1 MRVVDKMP
9 VREFQVVAPHVKGPV
24 DAVALVGQD
33 HAVQV
38 CVSPLESRIE
48 DIPDKGAD
56 HRLHVGI
63 RLGDSFRHVA
73 LQPDRHDARRRE
85 DLHGAES
92 GQIPD
97 DFPARAPQFPGP
109 RPVVGIVLFSH
120 RQSARLRFC
129 HLCSSPA
136 ARRYERTQVKK
147 TLSVTLE
154 GGSQKP
160 ERFMKK
166 FDIRA
171 RGKPYLEMRTDGYGK
186 KESNKHRS
194 QVVKTEQTKPQTFK
208 KINATKKMKEIM
220 EQHFREL
227 DEAAKTKSHK
237 IAWCTSVGPAEL
249 LRAAGFLVFFPE
261 NHGAML
267 GATRMATDLIPV
279 ANAIGYSPDICSYL
293 TSDIGAY
300 LKGES
305 PISKAYP
312 GISGPPR
319 PDVLVYNT
327 NQCRDVHDWFNFY
340 GREFNVPVIGVQ
352 THRGVGDITKAHV
365 DSISAQIKALVP
377 TLEEISGKKLDF
389 DEFKRVVGFS
399 RQCTDLWK
407 EVLQIA
413 SNVPSPLT
421 FFDGTIQMGPAV
433 VLRGEQRAVD
443 YYKLLLAELKQRVKD
458 GVAAIDGEQFRLY
471 WEGMPIWGKLRELS
485 TQFAELNTCV
495 LASTYCSS
503 WVFPALDPD
512 DPFDSMARAY
522 IELFIVRDENYKE
535 NYFEKQIDRY
545 KIDGMIFHDAKTC
558 PNNSN
563 NRYGMPERLA
573 KKYNMPMLII
583 HGDLND
589 LRCYSEEQART
600 NIEAFIEQLAEKKG
614 R

>member
-1 MRVVDKMP
+1 
-9 VREFQVVAPHVKGPV
+9 
-24 DAVALVGQD
+24 
-33 HAVQV
+33 
-38 CVSPLESRIE
+38 
-48 DIPDKGAD
+48 
-56 HRLHVGI
+56 
-63 RLGDSFRHVA
+63 
-73 LQPDRHDARRRE
+73 
-85 DLHGAES
+85 
-92 GQIPD
+92 
-97 DFPARAPQFPGP
+97 
-109 RPVVGIVLFSH
+109 
-120 RQSARLRFC
+120 
-129 HLCSSPA
+129 
-136 ARRYERTQVKK
+136 
-147 TLSVTLE
+147 
-154 GGSQKP
+154 
-160 ERFMKK
+160 
-166 FDIRA
+166 
-171 RGKPYLEMRTDGYGK
+171 
-186 KESNKHRS
+186 
-194 QVVKTEQTKPQTFK
+194 VKTEQRTPQTFK
-208 KINATKKMKEIM
+208 KINASKQMKEIM
-220 EQHFREL
+220 EAHFREL

-249 LRAAGFLVFFPE
+249 LKGMGFQVFFPE

-267 GATRMATDLIPV
+267 GATRMATDLIPA

-300 LKGES
+300 IKGVS
-305 PISKAYP
+305 PISTAYP

-352 THRGVGDITKAHV
+352 THRGVGDITKSHV
-365 DSISAQIKALVP
+365 DSISSQIKALVP
-377 TLEEISGKKLDF
+377 MLEEVSGRKLDL
-389 DEFKRVVGFS
+389 DEFKRVVGIS
-399 RQCTDLWK
+399 RQGTDLWK

-413 SNVPSPLT
+413 ASVPSPLT

-433 VLRGEQRAVD
+433 ILRGEQRAVD
-443 YYKLLLAELKQRVKD
+443 YYKLLLAELKKRVQD
-458 GVAAIDGEQFRLY
+458 GVAAVDGEQFRIY

-485 TQFAELNTCV
+485 TQFADLNACV

-535 NYFEKQIDRY
+535 RYFEKQIELY

-563 NRYGMPERLA
+563 NRYGLPERLT
-573 KKYNMPMLII
+573 KKYNMPTLTI

-600 NIEAFIEQLAEKKG
+600 NIEAYIEQLAENKG